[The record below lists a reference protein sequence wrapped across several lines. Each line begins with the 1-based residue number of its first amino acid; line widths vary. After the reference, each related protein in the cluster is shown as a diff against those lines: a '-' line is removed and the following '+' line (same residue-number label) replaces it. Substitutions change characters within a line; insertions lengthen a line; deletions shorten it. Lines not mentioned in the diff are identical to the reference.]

1 MKKDTRLDARQ
12 IRILEDYFRR
22 NIDGENMTEISKSH
36 GISRKT
42 LWSWKETNHGK
53 QLHTEYQK
61 KLSIDTVPIF
71 FQVLA
76 EKVAK
81 GDKDAMNQFARIHG
95 LYSAEKQEIINKV
108 EQHDIV
114 KDGIKKETLEEL
126 EALLDDTPTIKRVK

>member
-22 NIDGENMTEISKSH
+22 SVDGETMEQIAKSH
-36 GISRKT
+36 DINRKT

-61 KLSIDTVPIF
+61 KLSFDTIPIF
-71 FQVLA
+71 FRVLA

-81 GDKDAMNQFARIHG
+81 GDKDAMNQFAKIHG
-95 LYSAEKQEIINKV
+95 LYSAEKQEIVSKV
-108 EQHDIV
+108 EQHNIV
-114 KDGIKKETLEEL
+114 QDGLTKDTLGEL
-126 EALLDDTPTIKRVK
+126 EALLDTPSIKRVK